1 MKTKVSKYV
10 KIISVNLHI
19 LFSAKRMDTLKKIM
33 EISIKRE
40 FLLMRA
46 KKKLKNMK
54 KMWIKIRNL
63 IKSITKKSDD
73 YDEKYIRIKFNSDD
87 ELILK
92 NDRSF

>member
-1 MKTKVSKYV
+1 
-10 KIISVNLHI
+10 
-19 LFSAKRMDTLKKIM
+19 MDTLKKII

-87 ELILK
+87 ELSLK